1 MVTLVE
7 RLEPYNTDAILKEL
21 DNAYPIAGELLSV
34 QKNYPKAEEIYRKAA
49 NLSLRLG
56 NIEELAN
63 RFNMLAYCLAYQEK
77 YDEALE
83 IIDSAIKMQPQ
94 EANLYDSKGEFYLMK
109 GDKKNARKMWKQ
121 VITLDPDF
129 PQKHETVLY
138 QKLIKK

>member
-1 MVTLVE
+1 M
-7 RLEPYNTDAILKEL
+7 
-21 DNAYPIAGELLSV
+21 
-34 QKNYPKAEEIYRKAA
+34 KAA

-63 RFNMLAYCLAYQEK
+63 RFNMLAYCLAYQKK

-83 IIDSAIKMQPQ
+83 VIDSAIKKQPQ
-94 EANLYDSKGEFYLMK
+94 DANLYDSKGEFYLMK